1 MLDDSPGLGS
11 MEATDHPRAGTSWD
25 DFCSARARFL
35 ARLAELSEISRLE
48 RAWALQAHTRSQSG
62 ESRPYVALTSEPAI
76 SRAPICDGSDGTR
89 TRGLRI
95 DSPVL

>member
-48 RAWALQAHTRSQSG
+48 RARALQEPLDRSG
-62 ESRPYVALTSEPAI
+62 
-76 SRAPICDGSDGTR
+76 GN
-89 TRGLRI
+89 RGPTWR
-95 DSPVL
+95 

>member
-48 RAWALQAHTRSQSG
+48 RAWALQAPLDS
-62 ESRPYVALTSEPAI
+62 
-76 SRAPICDGSDGTR
+76 SRAN
-89 TRGLRI
+89 RGPTWR
-95 DSPVL
+95 

>member
-25 DFCSARARFL
+25 DFCSARARFM

-48 RAWALQAHTRSQSG
+48 RAWVLQAPLDR
-62 ESRPYVALTSEPAI
+62 
-76 SRAPICDGSDGTR
+76 SRANRGPTR
-89 TRGLRI
+89 R
-95 DSPVL
+95 

>member
-35 ARLAELSEISRLE
+35 ARLAELSEIGRLE
-48 RAWALQAHTRSQSG
+48 RAWVLQAPLDRSRA
-62 ESRPYVALTSEPAI
+62 ESRPSVALTSETSHQPSAY
-76 SRAPICDGSDGTR
+76 
-89 TRGLRI
+89 L
-95 DSPVL
+95 